1 MWRKTLERASWSDT
15 PGAPFRIHGAGNL
28 MFGPITDT
36 MVTITDTN
44 IIETVKANVSIVTI
58 VWLDELFL
66 GL

>member
-1 MWRKTLERASWSDT
+1 
-15 PGAPFRIHGAGNL
+15 
-28 MFGPITDT
+28 MFGPITDA

-58 VWLDELFL
+58 VWLDELSL